1 MKNVK
6 PGHIVPCVCIDAG
19 HYGKYNRSPVVPE
32 YYESDMNWKLH
43 LFLKAELEKLGISV
57 ITTRAEQGKDL
68 ALASRGKVSKNSD
81 LFLSLHSNASDN
93 ESTNYVVAMYQVD
106 DHCGE
111 MDKQSLEIASRLSNC
126 VAEILG
132 AKARVWATQSDYDRD
147 GNGYKDD
154 YYGVLRGAHTVHT
167 PGVILEHGFHTN
179 KAQTLWLLDENNLKK
194 LAVAEAKV
202 IADWFEYRKAEDEAT
217 EETKTLP
224 AFTVLE
230 WQKAAIA
237 DGFKFPKYGADGKW
251 GAECESV
258 ARKAVCKKRLTY
270 KYKNLTR
277 LVQKAVGASVDGL
290 FGGKTKVAVKAY
302 QSRNGLDADGAV
314 GINTWKKMQGV

>member
-1 MKNVK
+1 MKNTK

-43 LFLKAELEKLGISV
+43 LLLKAELEKLGISV
-57 ITTRAEQGKDL
+57 ITTRAEQEKDL
-68 ALASRGKVSKNSD
+68 ALYLRGKASKDSD
-81 LFLSLHSNASDN
+81 LFLSLHSNAAATKDPN
-93 ESTNYVVAMYQVD
+93 WVMAYHQVD
-106 DHCGE
+106 DNCGE
-111 MDKQSLEIASRLSNC
+111 MDEQSREL
-126 VAEILG
+126 AELMAAAA
-132 AKARVWATQSDYDRD
+132 AKVMGVDYECRAVKSSADRD

-154 YYGVLRGAHTVHT
+154 YYGVLRGAHAVHT
-167 PGVILEHGFHTN
+167 AGVILEHGFHTN
-179 KAQTLWLLDENNLKK
+179 KAQTEWLLDENNLKK
-194 LAVAEAKV
+194 LAKAEAKV
-202 IADWFEYRKAEDEAT
+202 IADWFEYRKEDGKPT

-224 AFTVLE
+224 AFSVLE

-302 QSRNGLDADGAV
+302 QTSNGLDADGAV
-314 GINTWKKMQGV
+314 GINTWKQMLGV